1 MKNLKSS
8 TKNRDQD
15 QERNLSNTYTP
26 NFAERTFENIAN
38 WLVDIKEHELTSIVE
53 LVEKA
58 KQYLLAAEALPEQKV
73 SQFAENLRFDL
84 KEFYQL
90 NQKQASESVYLG
102 LMNETFWR
110 ALAKVTD
117 QSQVEWAELC
127 EDFDHDGIY
136 HKGDYIGFG
145 DLECL
150 NCHHRIA
157 VAHFTEIGECFQCN
171 NGKFKRHSYHSQ

>member
-1 MKNLKSS
+1 MNNLK
-8 TKNRDQD
+8 NQD
-15 QERNLSNTYTP
+15 QTHTS
-26 NFAERTFENIAN
+26 NFAEKAYENIAN
-38 WLVDIKEHELTSIVE
+38 WLADIKEHELTSIIEVVE
-53 LVEKA
+53 QA

-90 NQKQASESVYLG
+90 NQKQANESVYLG

-127 EDFDHDGIY
+127 EDFEHDGIY
-136 HKGDYIGFG
+136 QKGDFIGFG
-145 DLECL
+145 ELECL
-150 NCHHRIA
+150 SCHHR
-157 VAHFTEIGECFQCN
+157 VAITHFTEIGECFQCKN
-171 NGKFKRHSYHSQ
+171 DKFERHSYQSN

>member
-1 MKNLKSS
+1 MNNLKHS
-8 TKNRDQD
+8 TENQDQD
-15 QERNLSNTYTP
+15 QNSGQIHSQGITERAY
-26 NFAERTFENIAN
+26 ENIAN

-53 LVEKA
+53 LVEQA
-58 KQYLLAAEALPEQKV
+58 KRYLLAAEGLSEQKI
-73 SQFAENLRFDL
+73 SQFADNLRFDL

-90 NQKQASESVYLG
+90 NQKQASESVYLS

-136 HKGDYIGFG
+136 HQGDYIGFG

-150 NCHHRIA
+150 SCHHRIA
-157 VAHFTEIGECFQCN
+157 VTHFTEISACFQCN
-171 NGKFKRHSYHSQ
+171 HDKFKRHSYHSQ